1 MREVDSSLLQSSSL
15 GNLLSAQL
23 LYLETK
29 TRNAMNKLVSCF
41 NSAEN
46 VLILCPVRGTASSTP
61 WEALGLST
69 SALDDF
75 VPCVV
80 HSTRGPSG
88 EVTAFH
94 ACLYSPDPSVEES
107 TLVTLASL
115 LQHRLSEV
123 GTAVNIDLNDQV
135 VATVSVTTSRIEDP
149 LRTQYVSAGSVNQ
162 LVHLQLIKLFFLLTQ
177 PLQPNLKWHEFPC
190 SFMQDYCLSVIYH
203 QHAIPFTEEYVRWAA
218 PLMKTMMMM
227 NLLIQEN

>member
-46 VLILCPVRGTASSTP
+46 VLILCPVRGNASSTP
-61 WEALGLST
+61 WDALGLST

-94 ACLYSPDPSVEES
+94 ACLYSPDPSMNKHKSNKERF
-107 TLVTLASL
+107 TKDN
-115 LQHRLSEV
+115 HKPMD
-123 GTAVNIDLNDQV
+123 NPI
-135 VATVSVTTSRIEDP
+135 P
-149 LRTQYVSAGSVNQ
+149 
-162 LVHLQLIKLFFLLTQ
+162 
-177 PLQPNLKWHEFPC
+177 P
-190 SFMQDYCLSVIYH
+190 
-203 QHAIPFTEEYVRWAA
+203 AIF
-218 PLMKTMMMM
+218 
-227 NLLIQEN
+227 